1 MGSSYGD
8 ENEMNVDIIMRK
20 KCSNK
25 KGYETEAFFGKTLEE
40 FGPGQYPAGCSV
52 NIKTGEIVDP
62 PKVLEDLRKGK
73 VYNDLTGFLSFP
85 SELVKKDYWDLNI
98 INPFYWINSLVDL
111 FGKKRSV
118 ENIVS

>member
-40 FGPGQYPAGCSV
+40 FGEGQYPAGCSV
-52 NIKTGEIVDP
+52 DMNTGEIVDSL
-62 PKVLEDLRKGK
+62 VLENLREGK
-73 VYNDLTGFLSFP
+73 VFNPRNALLCFP
-85 SELVKKDYWDLNI
+85 SELDKKNSGKPKT
-98 INPFYWINSLVDL
+98 INPFYWINPIVGL

-118 ENIVS
+118 EDIVS